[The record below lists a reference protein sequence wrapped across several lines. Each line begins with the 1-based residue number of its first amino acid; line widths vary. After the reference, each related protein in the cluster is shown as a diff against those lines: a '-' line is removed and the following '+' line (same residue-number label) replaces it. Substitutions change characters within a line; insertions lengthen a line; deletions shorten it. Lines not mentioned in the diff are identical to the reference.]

1 MITLLGSLASACG
14 GATAARDTNE
24 ASSVTHQTSDP
35 HASSSPWSGCSVRA
49 MEGTVSE
56 ISCAEGRIRVMRV
69 NVFQGRSGLEAMLRA
84 RGVEPT
90 SATFSERE
98 VGGQRYPVAHAEQ
111 FEGWPWLANPAPQT
125 AGVCAATQAAC
136 MELFD
141 RIARVGLP
149 TDAAFPP
156 SDMNVAGLA
165 LTVPQGCELQ
175 GAERIRCAGGA
186 LDWRNGTRGGIETY
200 PRALAAAGF
209 TLTRQLP
216 ATCRLGDMSGRAL
229 VVVAT
234 HASGPAVLTLCEVEG
249 PSGMSVA
256 MCLGYDPRT
265 MPAAPEPCDQ
275 IFGSVTL
282 AP

>member
-1 MITLLGSLASACG
+1 
-14 GATAARDTNE
+14 
-24 ASSVTHQTSDP
+24 
-35 HASSSPWSGCSVRA
+35 
-49 MEGTVSE
+49 
-56 ISCAEGRIRVMRV
+56 MRV

-111 FEGWPWLANPAPQT
+111 LEGWPWLANPAPQI
-125 AGVCAATQAAC
+125 AGACAATEATC
-136 MELFD
+136 MEIFD

-149 TDAAFPP
+149 TEAAFPP
-156 SDMNVAGLA
+156 SDMNVAGLP

-186 LDWRNGTRGGIETY
+186 LDWRNGARGGIDTY

-209 TLTRQLP
+209 TLTEQLP
-216 ATCRLGDMSGRAL
+216 ASCRLGEMSGRAL

-234 HASGPAVLTLCEVEG
+234 HASGPAVLTLCEVQG
-249 PSGMSVA
+249 PNGVSVA
-256 MCLGYDPRT
+256 MCLGYDPRA

-275 IFGSVTL
+275 VFGPVTL